1 MQIQVDLSKNFR
13 NPVGGGLSFATRMR
27 MAGQTPKN
35 TKKSRNQTLVF
46 SLLGS
51 ISIRYQITY
60 QLHIY
65 IHTHIKQNLINSYCF
80 SLHPLFLWNISFWSP
95 FDPAPMKNQFT
106 RSVALRLG
114 GLVQLCRCV
123 ALSGLREYAEKP
135 LSQKLWIGGHE
146 NLWLKHGVSWL
157 SNIGDG
163 VNHG

>member
-106 RSVALRLG
+106 TGALLSVSVVLSNSAAVLLSVAFVNMLKNHWVRSYELG
-114 GLVQLCRCV
+114 VMKICG
-123 ALSGLREYAEKP
+123 
-135 LSQKLWIGGHE
+135 
-146 NLWLKHGVSWL
+146 
-157 SNIGDG
+157 
-163 VNHG
+163 

>member
-46 SLLGS
+46 SFLGS

-65 IHTHIKQNLINSYCF
+65 IYIYIHTLNKIWSTHIVFPSTRYFYEIYRFDHHLIQLPWKISSPGALLSVSVVLSNSAAV
-80 SLHPLFLWNISFWSP
+80 LL
-95 FDPAPMKNQFT
+95 
-106 RSVALRLG
+106 SVAFVNMLKSHWVRSYELG
-114 GLVQLCRCV
+114 VMKICG
-123 ALSGLREYAEKP
+123 
-135 LSQKLWIGGHE
+135 
-146 NLWLKHGVSWL
+146 
-157 SNIGDG
+157 
-163 VNHG
+163 